1 MSAFVVGSRAG
12 AAPYAGAAD
21 GQELVGTWI
30 QEVIL
35 PDRRI
40 VNYTTFFSD
49 GTLVGTNSD
58 HLTRSPFHGVWVR
71 TGDSQFTVT
80 QFRLVFDTLGGP
92 NAQQMKI
99 RGEIAVDES
108 GDQAA
113 GRYFVEFFDPD
124 ENVVSSTPTAGQFRR
139 MKVEAMP

>member
-1 MSAFVVGSRAG
+1 
-12 AAPYAGAAD
+12 
-21 GQELVGTWI
+21 
-30 QEVIL
+30 
-35 PDRRI
+35 
-40 VNYTTFFSD
+40 
-49 GTLVGTNSD
+49 
-58 HLTRSPFHGVWVR
+58 
-71 TGDSQFTVT
+71 
-80 QFRLVFDTLGGP
+80 
-92 NAQQMKI
+92 MKI